1 MSENAMLLDEG
12 RMEIQTVR
20 LAGRV
25 DVRTVGDLRL
35 RLHAAIDSG
44 TGQLRVNVS
53 GLELADHAGLGVL
66 LGGALRARRSGR
78 SMLLV
83 EVPMALGK
91 LLAANR
97 LGRILRAEDADLP
110 HVGHA

>member
-1 MSENAMLLDEG
+1 MGENAMLLDDG

-20 LAGRV
+20 LTGRV
-25 DVRTVGDLRL
+25 DVRTVGDMRM
-35 RLHAAIDSG
+35 RLHTAIDGG

-53 GLELADHAGLGVL
+53 GLELVDHAGLGVL
-66 LGGALRARRSGR
+66 LGGARRARRSGR

-83 EVPMALGK
+83 DVPAALGK

-97 LGRILRAEDADLP
+97 LGRILRSDDADLL